1 MNVFEDLVVELKEAN
16 LLENTVIDAIAA
28 SDAELEDHLGEPVF
42 GNEAAFFQD
51 NTEIED
57 FEPPVEPGVERKVD
71 PVTESLRK
79 AKKEEVAALQ
89 MVAHIISAIE
99 QLQGKANNKGFD
111 ELGLKKA
118 LHNFLRL
125 EDVSVTLDE
134 LDAKI
139 AEWRSSLSTRDNR
152 ISTPFLRRYCESC
165 RPALSPQAMFA
176 LARFYRSLPHSEEV
190 RSKFDFV
197 ITKLFSRS
205 EDAGQRVLIC
215 PRSEVVSHLR
225 SRYAEWSGKPQGSRE
240 ADDPD
245 IVTSVLSLDDFV
257 AEADGA
263 ATFDELLSSDFFK
276 RVLMFKESIGP
287 NFFESTV
294 TAAAVEANIRI
305 GNRFAKLLADSE
317 HKIDPIRFREKY
329 GFANDKTIA
338 DASARS
344 FDLDELLEEL
354 KSGRFDSSDLNDDL
368 GQGASARPGNAHVH
382 AAQDFAA
389 EKFAFLRSN
398 LFAVNKWLLVGSIAT
413 VALCVAVYV
422 GANYYAAKQP
432 ISTDVTIVDLENT
445 QFREY
450 IKGGRVS
457 GETFY
462 GISLPMWDSLS
473 REKQEEMLG
482 ILLKM
487 GNDKG
492 YQRVSIINAKG
503 KTIGFASATRIEVT
517 VPSP

>member
-1 MNVFEDLVVELKEAN
+1 
-16 LLENTVIDAIAA
+16 
-28 SDAELEDHLGEPVF
+28 
-42 GNEAAFFQD
+42 
-51 NTEIED
+51 
-57 FEPPVEPGVERKVD
+57 
-71 PVTESLRK
+71 
-79 AKKEEVAALQ
+79 
-89 MVAHIISAIE
+89 
-99 QLQGKANNKGFD
+99 
-111 ELGLKKA
+111 
-118 LHNFLRL
+118 
-125 EDVSVTLDE
+125 
-134 LDAKI
+134 
-139 AEWRSSLSTRDNR
+139 
-152 ISTPFLRRYCESC
+152 
-165 RPALSPQAMFA
+165 
-176 LARFYRSLPHSEEV
+176 
-190 RSKFDFV
+190 
-197 ITKLFSRS
+197 
-205 EDAGQRVLIC
+205 
-215 PRSEVVSHLR
+215 
-225 SRYAEWSGKPQGSRE
+225 
-240 ADDPD
+240 
-245 IVTSVLSLDDFV
+245 
-257 AEADGA
+257 
-263 ATFDELLSSDFFK
+263 
-276 RVLMFKESIGP
+276 
-287 NFFESTV
+287 
-294 TAAAVEANIRI
+294 
-305 GNRFAKLLADSE
+305 LADSE

>member
-28 SDAELEDHLGEPVF
+28 TDAEMGNHLGDPVF
-42 GNEAAFFQD
+42 GNEAAFFQED
-51 NTEIED
+51 PDIDD
-57 FEPPVEPGVERKVD
+57 FEPAAKVGADRKVD
-71 PVTESLRK
+71 PITESLRK

-89 MVAHIISAIE
+89 MAAHIISAIE
-99 QLQGKANNKGFD
+99 QLQGKLNGKGFD

-118 LHNFLRL
+118 LHTFIRA
-125 EDVSVTLDE
+125 DDASTALDE
-134 LDAKI
+134 LDARI
-139 AEWRSSLSTRDNR
+139 AEWRASLSTRDNR

-215 PRSEVVSHLR
+215 PKSEVVSHLR

-245 IVTSVLSLDDFV
+245 IVTSLLSLDDFV

-305 GNRFAKLLADSE
+305 GNRFAELLGSSE
-317 HKIDPIRFREKY
+317 HNIDPVRFREKY

-354 KSGRFDSSDLNDDL
+354 KSGRFNSSDLDDEFAMES
-368 GQGASARPGNAHVH
+368 GAAKRSTSHVH
-382 AAQDFAA
+382 AAQSFAV

-413 VALCVAVYV
+413 IAICIAIYV

-432 ISTDVTIVDLENT
+432 ISTDVTVVDLENS

-450 IKGGRVS
+450 IKGGRIS

-462 GISLPMWDSLS
+462 GISQPMWDALG

-482 ILLKM
+482 
-487 GNDKG
+487 
-492 YQRVSIINAKG
+492 
-503 KTIGFASATRIEVT
+503 TT
-517 VPSP
+517 P